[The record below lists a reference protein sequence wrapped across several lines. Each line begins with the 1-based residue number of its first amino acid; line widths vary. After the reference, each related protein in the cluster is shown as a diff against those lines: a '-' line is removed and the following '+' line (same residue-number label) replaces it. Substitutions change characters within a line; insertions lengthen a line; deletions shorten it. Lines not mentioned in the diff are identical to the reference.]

1 MVEAELAIIGL
12 LGTSLI
18 LLIWHIINKNDS
30 GEGIELR
37 KEIREMGSE
46 QMKTLA
52 ALGESQQEHLATVS
66 KNIEKLREGNEKKL
80 DQMREIVDEKL
91 QETLEKR
98 ITASFEIE

>member
-1 MVEAELAIIGL
+1 MVEAESIIIGL

-18 LLIWHIINKNDS
+18 LLVWYIISKKDS
-30 GEGIELR
+30 GEGLTKR

-66 KNIEKLREGNEKKL
+66 KNIEKLREGNERK
-80 DQMREIVDEKL
+80 
-91 QETLEKR
+91 T
-98 ITASFEIE
+98 